1 MHYFHVYFGQQSEF
15 GVSAD
20 SSNNYRC
27 INHTEPLEIQLKYW
41 EYFGEGRR
49 EGEESKGKNKI
60 LYPFMLANRV
70 PPIYE
75 KFSDQVPNWAKVVP
89 WQMGQNEPLIN

>member
-1 MHYFHVYFGQQSEF
+1 MDLLDRFLITETLLLQHI
-15 GVSAD
+15 
-20 SSNNYRC
+20 SN
-27 INHTEPLEIQLKYW
+27 I
-41 EYFGEGRR
+41 
-49 EGEESKGKNKI
+49 
-60 LYPFMLANRV
+60 RV